1 MIVFAFLI
9 GFCLGAYIA
18 TEMIDRF
25 VVQKILRLTYY
36 WRSEQVKARRDAV
49 EAQKRWLDER
59 NDEITKADWWKHTE
73 D

>member
-9 GFCLGAYIA
+9 GFTLGVYIA

-59 NDEITKADWWKHTE
+59 HQQECAQDWWKHTE